1 MPGPRQRRGPGIVR
15 SEPSIGEPRAGAD
28 TGTVTIA
35 DAPCVWLT
43 TLRSD
48 GSPHTTPVWF
58 LLHQNTFWIP
68 SAEQNRK
75 VRNLLDD
82 PRVSLAVDGSAGDPW
97 VAQGL
102 ATIHHDVGEF
112 VDLLRLFGEKYDGW
126 DAADETRDGPRVL
139 VSVPVTRWF
148 LRPD

>member
-15 SEPSIGEPRAGAD
+15 SASSIGERRAGTD

-35 DAPCVWLT
+35 DTPCVWLT
-43 TLRSD
+43 ALRSD

-58 LLHQNTFWIP
+58 LLRQNTFWIP

-82 PRVSLAVDGSAGDPW
+82 PRVSLAVDGSSRDPW
-97 VAQGL
+97 VAQGFG
-102 ATIHHDVGEF
+102 TIHHDVGEF
-112 VDLLRLFGEKYDGW
+112 GDLLRLFGEKYDGW
-126 DAADETRDGPRVL
+126 DAADETREGPRVL
-139 VSVPVTRWF
+139 VSVAVTRWL

>member
-1 MPGPRQRRGPGIVR
+1 M
-15 SEPSIGEPRAGAD
+15 
-28 TGTVTIA
+28 TIA
-35 DAPCVWLT
+35 DTPCVWLT

-58 LLHQNTFWIP
+58 LLRQNTFWIP

-82 PRVSLAVDGSAGDPW
+82 PRVSLAVDGSSHDPW

-102 ATIHHDVGEF
+102 GTIHHDVGEF
-112 VDLLRLFGEKYDGW
+112 GDLLKLFGEKYDGW
-126 DAADETRDGPRVL
+126 DAADETREGPRVL
-139 VSVPVTRWF
+139 VAVPVTRWL